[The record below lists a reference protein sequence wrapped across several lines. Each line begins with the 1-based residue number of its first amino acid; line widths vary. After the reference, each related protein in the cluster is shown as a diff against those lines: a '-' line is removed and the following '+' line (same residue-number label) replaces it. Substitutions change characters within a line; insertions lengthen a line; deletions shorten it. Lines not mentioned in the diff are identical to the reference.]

1 MEQSGFVTAA
11 EMVFMKKSFR
21 MPGWEAAS
29 AVAFDTNLGLAL
41 DRITSK
47 VEYGDFDTAEG
58 ADNSAVETTPA
69 TADNPGWLTGVVVEE
84 DSVRFNVAANSDG
97 MPRKARITLSAR
109 NTVSGRTYTTST
121 IVVQDADGGYIRFNA
136 PDQVA
141 EVESFAKTVSFL
153 WDTNM
158 EMFFNRMNVDVVYD
172 EPGEEWITGFV
183 MTPQGLQA
191 NILESHY
198 DGERHAPSMCHTTA
212 VKAR

>member
-1 MEQSGFVTAA
+1 
-11 EMVFMKKSFR
+11 

-136 PDQVA
+136 P
-141 EVESFAKTVSFL
+141 
-153 WDTNM
+153 
-158 EMFFNRMNVDVVYD
+158 R
-172 EPGEEWITGFV
+172 PGCRG
-183 MTPQGLQA
+183 
-191 NILESHY
+191 
-198 DGERHAPSMCHTTA
+198 
-212 VKAR
+212 